1 MPSAILRGAMSEEN
15 VETLRLA
22 HAAFE
27 RGDME
32 TAIESYLHPEI
43 EWETR
48 WPGLPHAYY
57 GRDGVREWFERV
69 MEPIEMKMDLLDV
82 RAVGA
87 QVLASY
93 RAHGAG
99 KSSGVPTE
107 MPIFDL
113 LTFRDGLIARRQTF
127 YTEAE
132 ALEAAGQ

>member
-1 MPSAILRGAMSEEN
+1 MSQEN
-15 VETLRLA
+15 VEVVRRA
-22 HAAFE
+22 YEAYGRGEMDAAI
-27 RGDME
+27 DTYM
-32 TAIESYLHPEI
+32 HPEI

-48 WPGLPHAYY
+48 WPGLPSWFH
-57 GRDGVREWFERV
+57 GREGVSEWFERV

-99 KSSGVPTE
+99 RSSGVPTA
-107 MPIFDL
+107 MRIFDL

-132 ALEAAGQ
+132 ALEAAGL